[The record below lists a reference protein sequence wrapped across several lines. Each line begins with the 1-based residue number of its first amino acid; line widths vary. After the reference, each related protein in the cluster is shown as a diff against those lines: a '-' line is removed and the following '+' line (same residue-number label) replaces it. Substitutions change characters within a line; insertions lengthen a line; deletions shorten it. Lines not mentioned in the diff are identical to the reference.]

1 MVENDKILSDE
12 VLRTVALEL
21 MYDNP
26 QKWQSSEGP
35 TAMEIARRHHFK
47 TDIVKKKLKVL
58 QDAGLVRVMD
68 YRPKIWKFD
77 EFSFN
82 EMDVND
88 PLCLL
93 ITRYDDDDYEK
104 YYF

>member
-1 MVENDKILSDE
+1 MVDRDKILTDE

-26 QKWQSSEGP
+26 QKWQSPEGP
-35 TAMEIARRHHFK
+35 TAIEIARRHNFK
-47 TDIVKKKLKVL
+47 TDIVKKKLKIL
-58 QDAGLVRVMD
+58 QDEGLVRVVNF
-68 YRPKIWKFD
+68 RPKIWKFD
-77 EFSFN
+77 EFVFN
-82 EMDVND
+82 DMDVNN